1 MAREPAACG
10 TFTAYKRHKR
20 NGEPVDEACAQAARD
35 QANDRNTAAKLA
47 LSDAIRSNLLSLVPD
62 ASEPEPIDELA
73 EARLNLSIVK
83 AAMQAGVP
91 TGMAA
96 LSKQYADLVSL
107 VARLERLSKP
117 GVSALDELKHRRAER
132 LAASAN

>member
-1 MAREPAACG
+1 VRNAAS
-10 TFTAYKRHKR
+10 KS
-20 NGEPVDEACAQAARD
+20 
-35 QANDRNTAAKLA
+35 A
-47 LSDAIRSNLLSLVPD
+47 LSDAIKSNILSLVPS

-73 EARLNLSIVK
+73 EARLNLAIVK

-117 GVSALDELKHRRAER
+117 GVSALDELKLRRAER
-132 LAASAN
+132 LAASSN